1 MAGSGVP
8 RSVLLASAHDAQ
20 ITQIRKG
27 RTVMAF
33 VHITK
38 AKGVTIEDFRAVS
51 AKHHPPQDIDGLLA
65 WAAGSDENGLTV
77 VTVWQS
83 KAHQERFAAEQLF
96 PVFQEFGMAEQVMA
110 NSEYTEYETGELYI
124 R

>member
-1 MAGSGVP
+1 
-8 RSVLLASAHDAQ
+8 
-20 ITQIRKG
+20 
-27 RTVMAF
+27 MAF

-51 AKHHPPQDIDGLLA
+51 AKHNPPQDIDGLLA
-65 WAAGSDENGLTV
+65 WAGTDSNGLHV

-83 KAHQERFAAEQLF
+83 KAHQDRWSAEQLF
-96 PVFQEFGMAEQVMA
+96 PAFQSLGMTDVTSNMEF
-110 NSEYTEYETGELYI
+110 TEYDADELYI

>member
-1 MAGSGVP
+1 
-8 RSVLLASAHDAQ
+8 
-20 ITQIRKG
+20 
-27 RTVMAF
+27 MAF

-51 AKHHPPQDIDGLLA
+51 PKHNPPQDIDGLLA
-65 WAAGSDENGLTV
+65 WAAGTDESGLNV

-96 PVFQEFGMAEQVMA
+96 PVFQEFGIAERMMA
-110 NSEYTEYETGELYI
+110 NSEFTEYGTGEFYV

>member
-1 MAGSGVP
+1 
-8 RSVLLASAHDAQ
+8 
-20 ITQIRKG
+20 
-27 RTVMAF
+27 MAF

-38 AKGVTIEDFRAVS
+38 AKGVTIEDFRAVA
-51 AKHHPPQDIDGLLA
+51 AKHNPPQDIDGLLA
-65 WAAGSDENGLTV
+65 WAAGTDESGLNV

-96 PVFQEFGMAEQVMA
+96 PVFQEFGMAERMMA
-110 NSEYTEYETGELYI
+110 NSEFTEYGTGEFYV